1 MVCHSCELCIVL
13 LDTITYAHG
22 EYKDC
27 AEGDG
32 HDGGDC
38 IGGGDSDVD
47 VLMVMLEKATKAR
60 VIVKPKMLIARKTV
74 NRVYGDD
81 KRPGQRV
88 AAAEAADA
96 SQ

>member
-1 MVCHSCELCIVL
+1 MVCHSYELCIAL

-38 IGGGDSDVD
+38 MGGGDSDVD
-47 VLMVMLEKATKAR
+47 VLMVMLEKPTKAL

-81 KRPGQRV
+81 K
-88 AAAEAADA
+88 EIKT
-96 SQ
+96 